1 MEAKNNVGANQW
13 SKFMK
18 GQHKNT
24 KKKFQFGDYVLW
36 LPKVENT
43 HLGKFKK
50 RRFGPLGYNIAYPI
64 ILLFLLLTILNQT

>member
-1 MEAKNNVGANQW
+1 LEAKNNVGANQW

-36 LPKVENT
+36 LPKGENT

-50 RRFGPLGYNIAYPI
+50 RWFGPSG
-64 ILLFLLLTILNQT
+64 